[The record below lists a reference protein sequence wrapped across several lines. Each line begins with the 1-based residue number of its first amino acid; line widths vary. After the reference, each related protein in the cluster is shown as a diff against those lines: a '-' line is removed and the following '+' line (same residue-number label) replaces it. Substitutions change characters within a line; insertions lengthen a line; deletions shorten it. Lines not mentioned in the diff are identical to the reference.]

1 MATSNHDGSYVAATS
16 LTCRFHI
23 SILSLINWLP
33 EVTFLN
39 LLLKK
44 QKELCR
50 MISCRIL
57 EEDFFER

>member
-1 MATSNHDGSYVAATS
+1 MSTSNHDGSYVAATS

-23 SILSLINWLP
+23 SILSLVNW
-33 EVTFLN
+33 N
-39 LLLKK
+39 LLILLLKKK

-57 EEDFFER
+57 EEDFFEG